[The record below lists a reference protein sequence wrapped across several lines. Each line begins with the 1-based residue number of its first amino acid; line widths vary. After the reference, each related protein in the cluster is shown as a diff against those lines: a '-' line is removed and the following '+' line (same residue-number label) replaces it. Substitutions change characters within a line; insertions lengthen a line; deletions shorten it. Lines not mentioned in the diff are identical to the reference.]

1 MRKLSICKRF
11 SFFLLMGMLLCS
23 GCQKEKD
30 LFLPEAENDT
40 IFTVIGDE

>member
-1 MRKLSICKRF
+1 MRKSSICKKML
-11 SFFLLMGMLLCS
+11 FFLLMGVLLCS

-40 IFTVIGDE
+40 IFTVIGEE